1 MRVSKKAILTSLLG
15 LMLTLSAA
23 GMAQTTAQTDQK
35 KNTESCC
42 SMDSCCCC
50 NGGSCDMKAKH
61 DAQNNGSKS
70 TCCNMKQKDAKDV
83 KNTKNKRKA
92 A

>member
-35 KNTESCC
+35 KNSESCC
-42 SMDSCCCC
+42 SMDSCCC

-61 DAQNNGSKS
+61 DAQNDGSK
-70 TCCNMKQKDAKDV
+70 TCCNMKHKDAKDG
-83 KNTKNKRKA
+83 KDNKNKRKA

>member
-1 MRVSKKAILTSLLG
+1 MRVTKKAILTSLLG
-15 LMLTLSAA
+15 LMLTVSAA
-23 GMAQTTAQTDQK
+23 GLAQTPTQNDQNK
-35 KNTESCC
+35 KSEACC

-61 DAQNNGSKS
+61 DAKNHDGKN
-70 TCCNMKQKDAKDV
+70 TCCNMKQKEA
-83 KNTKNKRKA
+83 KNKNKQKA

>member
-1 MRVSKKAILTSLLG
+1 MRVSKKAILTALLG
-15 LMLTLSAA
+15 LMLSLSAA

-35 KNTESCC
+35 KNSESCC

-61 DAQNNGSKS
+61 DAKNHKS
-70 TCCNMKQKDAKDV
+70 DDNKCCKMKQKNAK
-83 KNTKNKRKA
+83 
-92 A
+92 